1 MPGIRESSDGMN
13 KSPSISEEEIQA
25 WMVKIRAMRKY
36 RQLDLPESLLRDVIT
51 AEFTRHSNSSE
62 AFKAVREKLH
72 NIIAPYLGDPDYP
85 GAQAEME
92 RAFSNENPN
101 AVRQFCLSMLSSHA
115 STRER
120 IPLLNKFYP
129 HLWQIT
135 GIPQTI
141 LDLACGMQPFALPWM
156 ELPPSTRYFAYD
168 LHRPRVDLINQ
179 FFERSGFSDRAYH
192 EDILVNPPQVEA
204 DVALFFKEAHR
215 FEQRRRGACFP
226 FFQALRVRWLLV
238 SLPISSLKGTRNLE
252 DRQRHLM
259 QSILTGQTWQVEEI
273 CFENELVFCIHKS

>member
-1 MPGIRESSDGMN
+1 MN
-13 KSPSISEEEIQA
+13 KSPSISEAEIQA
-25 WMVKIRAMRKY
+25 WMAKLRAMRKY
-36 RQLDLPESLLRDVIT
+36 RQLDLPDSLLRDVIT

-85 GAQAEME
+85 AAQAMLQA
-92 RAFSNENPN
+92 AFASENAN

-120 IPLLNKFYP
+120 IPLLEHFYKQ
-129 HLWQIT
+129 LWEVT
-135 GIPQTI
+135 GMPATI

-168 LHRPRVDLINQ
+168 LHRPRVDLINL
-179 FFERSGFSDRAYH
+179 FFERSGFSGRAYH

-204 DVALFFKEAHR
+204 DAALFFKEAHR
-215 FEQRRRGACFP
+215 FEQRRRGACLP
-226 FFQALRVRWLLV
+226 FFQALQVRWLLV
-238 SLPISSLKGTRNLE
+238 SLPISSLRGTRNLE

-259 QSILTGQTWQVEEI
+259 QSILEGQSWQVVEI
-273 CFENELVFCIHKS
+273 RFENELIFCIHKS